1 MNEVTISEL
10 VREAQDKLKQIA
22 ALDSKIRWHVSRAGS
37 GGSHKKADRYNA
49 ERVQLQ
55 SEADELARR
64 ARTLI
69 EREKSGKLLMQTAA
83 EELDEVERKLAPR
96 TELNAK
102 SLKEWAKATKPKDPI
117 NALRVLAL
125 RCELYG
131 MQDWRGKD
139 FRESVTDWFWE
150 GLTGVKGYSET
161 TAIKSVL
168 ETAKSFMEDDTSLE
182 ELLKELHGDDLGEED

>member
-37 GGSHKKADRYNA
+37 GGSHKKAD
-49 ERVQLQ
+49 
-55 SEADELARR
+55 
-64 ARTLI
+64 
-69 EREKSGKLLMQTAA
+69 
-83 EELDEVERKLAPR
+83 
-96 TELNAK
+96 
-102 SLKEWAKATKPKDPI
+102 
-117 NALRVLAL
+117 
-125 RCELYG
+125 
-131 MQDWRGKD
+131 KD

-150 GLTGVKGYSET
+150 GLAGVKGYSET
-161 TAIKSVL
+161 TAVKSVL